1 MSADLTSS
9 CRRWHIEAAAYTIML
24 DAVSWAD
31 GRFQA
36 GREGGSMFIR
46 IRKYTVRHGVSEELT
61 RRVGEGYLPLLRQMP
76 GFKGYY
82 LLDGG
87 PDVLVSISVFDSAET
102 ALASGE
108 KTAAWVRNNALEL
121 VCTRAHGRQRPNR

>member
-1 MSADLTSS
+1 
-9 CRRWHIEAAAYTIML
+9 
-24 DAVSWAD
+24 
-31 GRFQA
+31 
-36 GREGGSMFIR
+36 MFIR
-46 IRKYTVRHGVSEELT
+46 IRKYTVRHGASEELT
-61 RRVGEGYLPLLRQMP
+61 RRVDEGYLPLLRQMP

-108 KTAAWVRNNALEL
+108 KTAAGSGITPSNSSRVYQSSWSA
-121 VCTRAHGRQRPNR
+121 TP

>member
-1 MSADLTSS
+1 
-9 CRRWHIEAAAYTIML
+9 
-24 DAVSWAD
+24 
-31 GRFQA
+31 
-36 GREGGSMFIR
+36 MFIR
-46 IRKYTVRHGVSEELT
+46 IRKYTVRHGASEELT
-61 RRVGEGYLPLLRQMP
+61 RRVDEGYLPLLRQMP

-102 ALASGE
+102 ALASSE

-121 VCTRAHGRQRPNR
+121 VKGVPELMVGNALIAEVK